1 MTPDH
6 AVGVDAAVAALRA
19 GLVVVVPTDTVYG
32 VAAATSVPGSTA
44 ALFRVKQRPT
54 TVAVPVLCADEQSA
68 RTLAGPLSPGAERLV
83 ARCWPGPLTIVVPR
97 RAGLGL
103 DLGGSDDATIGLRV
117 PDAPVVRAIAAQVG
131 PLACTSAN
139 RHGEP
144 TPASASE
151 AAAALGPG
159 VAAVVEGGSL
169 AGQPSTVVALLDGEP
184 RILRQGALPAATI
197 EAVLRDG

>member
-1 MTPDH
+1 MTP
-6 AVGVDAAVAALRA
+6 AAGVGVDAAVSALRA

-44 ALFRVKQRPT
+44 ALFRVKERPT
-54 TVAVPVLCADEQSA
+54 TVALPVLCADEGSA
-68 RTLAGPLSPGAERLV
+68 RALAGALTRAAERLI

-103 DLGGSDDATIGLRV
+103 DLGGTDDATIGLRV

-144 TPASASE
+144 TPASAAA

-169 AGQPSTVVALLDGEP
+169 AGEPSTVVALLDDEP
-184 RILRQGALPAATI
+184 RILRQGALPAEVI